1 MRKALPWQGFR
12 GGQGAEDPGP
22 PFFLCE
28 KRMKMSRQ
36 RCADPAAGKGKRKDG
51 KEKIQIGPK
60 FPKTAERNCENEAG
74 CRIFIKI

>member
-1 MRKALPWQGFR
+1 MRKALSWQGFR

-36 RCADPAAGKGKRKDG
+36 RCADPAAGKGKRKGG
-51 KEKIQIGPK
+51 KEKI
-60 FPKTAERNCENEAG
+60 
-74 CRIFIKI
+74 